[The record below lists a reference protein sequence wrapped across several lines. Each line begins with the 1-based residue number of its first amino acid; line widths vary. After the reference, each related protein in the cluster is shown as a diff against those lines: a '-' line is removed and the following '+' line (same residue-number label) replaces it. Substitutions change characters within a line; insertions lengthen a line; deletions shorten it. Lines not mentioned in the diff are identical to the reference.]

1 MVHVLRQNAEAL
13 DNALAAGAE
22 QAFAFLEQ
30 LVAEAS
36 VLGHEAGAQAVLA
49 DELGALGF
57 ELEWVPIPADLADL
71 PYAGVPPLDYDGSRR
86 ALVARQAGAD
96 PQAGRSLLIN
106 GHLDVVPSGDP
117 ARWTSDPFTP
127 TRRDGWLYGRG
138 AGDMKAGW

>member
-71 PYAGVPPLDYDGSRR
+71 PYAGGPPLTADQRASRR
-86 ALVARQAGAD
+86 GSERGSGSLDERSVHAD
-96 PQAGRSLLIN
+96 P
-106 GHLDVVPSGDP
+106 P
-117 ARWTSDPFTP
+117 
-127 TRRDGWLYGRG
+127 
-138 AGDMKAGW
+138 